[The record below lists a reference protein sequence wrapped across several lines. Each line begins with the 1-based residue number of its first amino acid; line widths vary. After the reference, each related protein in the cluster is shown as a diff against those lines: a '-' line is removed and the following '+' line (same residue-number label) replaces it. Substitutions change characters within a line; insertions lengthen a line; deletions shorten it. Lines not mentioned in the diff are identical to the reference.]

1 MMKRLAGFLAA
12 VLVVAAC
19 AEVTVETSQLS
30 GGTLLPPIADSTEA
44 ALEALTTDICA
55 QHAWTGLHAET
66 AFDDEAAQ
74 LGVTEDTVATAVRR
88 RCPDTLY
95 EPLSRAEVDWCG
107 TGSNFGQNFFRVV
120 EAGVDLGIESFTIVE
135 PGLIAK
141 ATSRGAE
148 LTDYEV
154 ELLTA
159 ELQTMS
165 ESSRFERD
173 WAEACRT
180 TF

>member
-1 MMKRLAGFLAA
+1 MRLLAVTIA
-12 VLVVAAC
+12 TALLVGAC
-19 AEVTVETSQLS
+19 SEVTVETSQLS
-30 GGTLLPPIADSTEA
+30 GGTLLPSLGEPTAA
-44 ALEALTTDICA
+44 ALDEVAAEVCA
-55 QHAWTGLHAET
+55 QHAWTGLPATT
-66 AFDDEAAQ
+66 AFKAEAAD
-74 LGVTEDTVATAVRR
+74 LGVTEDVVASAVRR
-88 RCPDTLY
+88 HCPDTLY
-95 EPLSRAEVDWCG
+95 QPLERAEVDWCG

-135 PGLIAK
+135 PALIAK
-141 ATSRGAE
+141 ATSRSAE

-173 WAEACRT
+173 WAEACRA

>member
-1 MMKRLAGFLAA
+1 MRRLAVIIAA
-12 VLVVAAC
+12 ALVVGAC
-19 AEVTVETSQLS
+19 AEASVETSQMS
-30 GGTLLPPIADSTEA
+30 GGTLLPSVEGSTA
-44 ALEALTTDICA
+44 STLEALATDICA
-55 QHAWTGLHAET
+55 QNAWTGLPEATVFE
-66 AFDDEAAQ
+66 AEAAD
-74 LGVTEDTVATAVRR
+74 LGITEDLIASAVRR

-95 EPLSRAEVDWCG
+95 VSLSRAEVDWCG
-107 TGSNFGQNFFRVV
+107 NGSNFGQNFFRVV

-135 PGLIAK
+135 PALISK
-141 ATSRGAE
+141 ATSRSAE
-148 LTDYEV
+148 LSDYEV

-173 WAEACRT
+173 WAEACRS

>member
-1 MMKRLAGFLAA
+1 VALALG
-12 VLVVAAC
+12 AC
-19 AEVTVETSQLS
+19 SEVTVETSQLS
-30 GGTLLPPIADSTEA
+30 GGTLLPSVADPTS
-44 ALEALTTDICA
+44 ALEALATDICT
-55 QHAWTGLHAET
+55 QHAWTGLRNTT
-66 AFDDEAAQ
+66 AFDAEAGE
-74 LGVTEDTVATAVRR
+74 LGITEDLVANAITR
-88 RCPDTLY
+88 RCPDTVY

-120 EAGVDLGIESFTIVE
+120 QAGVDLGIESFTIVE

-141 ATSRGAE
+141 ATSRSAE
-148 LTDYEV
+148 LSDYEV

-173 WAEACRT
+173 WAEACRST
-180 TF
+180 Y

>member
-1 MMKRLAGFLAA
+1 MRRLAVIIAA
-12 VLVVAAC
+12 ALVLGAC
-19 AEVTVETSQLS
+19 ADVTVDTSPPS
-30 GGTLLPPIADSTEA
+30 DGTPLPSVEGSTA
-44 ALEALTTDICA
+44 SALEALATDICS
-55 QHAWTGLHAET
+55 QYAWTGLPAATVFE
-66 AFDDEAAQ
+66 AEAAD
-74 LGVTEDTVATAVRR
+74 LGITEDLVASAVRR

-95 EPLSRAEVDWCG
+95 DPLSRAEVDWCG

-135 PGLIAK
+135 PALIGK
-141 ATSRGAE
+141 ATSRSVE
-148 LTDYEV
+148 LSDYEV

-173 WAEACRT
+173 WAEACRST
-180 TF
+180 L